1 MGKHRKPRNNDE
13 SSSEDDDSNSICID
27 EEDENEAT
35 NGNGNGNGTA
45 VDKTNNANDGHNA
58 EVNPVEV
65 ENVANEVQSHVPDIE
80 DTVGDHDMKLRK
92 MEALDKTKW
101 VDLFRELAL
110 NVKHRFPDELETK
123 NELSDNSSSLVTN
136 DII

>member
-35 NGNGNGNGTA
+35 NGNGNGTA
-45 VDKTNNANDGHNA
+45 VNNTNNANTNKA
-58 EVNPVEV
+58 EITPVAV
-65 ENVANEVQSHVPDIE
+65 ENVVNEVQSHVPDIE

-92 MEALDKTKW
+92 MEALDKTK
-101 VDLFRELAL
+101 
-110 NVKHRFPDELETK
+110 
-123 NELSDNSSSLVTN
+123 
-136 DII
+136 

>member
-35 NGNGNGNGTA
+35 NGGNGNGTA
-45 VDKTNNANDGHNA
+45 VDETNNANGHNA
-58 EVNPVEV
+58 EVNQVEV
-65 ENVANEVQSHVPDIE
+65 ENVVNEVQSHVPDIE

-136 DII
+136 NII